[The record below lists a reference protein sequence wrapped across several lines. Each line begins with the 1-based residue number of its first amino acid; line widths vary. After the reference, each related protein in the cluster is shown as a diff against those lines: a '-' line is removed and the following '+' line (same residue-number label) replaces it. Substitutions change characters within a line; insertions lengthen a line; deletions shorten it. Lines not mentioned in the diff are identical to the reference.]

1 MLLAG
6 LTSAFRGADLC
17 TVFLTV
23 SSNKSFGG
31 STPFFLVVG
40 SS

>member
-17 TVFLTV
+17 TVFLNV
-23 SSNKSFGG
+23 SSKKYFGG
-31 STPFFLVVG
+31 PTPFFLVVG